1 MTTLATEAYR
11 IAELAHKGV
20 DDDYIHDECDQA
32 AIYIVDQVVTSRDV
46 YRASE
51 RAYAQHFE
59 SR

>member
-1 MTTLATEAYR
+1 MTNLAAEAYR

-20 DDDYIHDECDQA
+20 DDDCIWDECESA
-32 AIYIVDQVVTSRDV
+32 AIYIADQCLTAGDI

-51 RAYAQHFE
+51 RMYSQHFE